1 MSVSLSHRKLRS
13 LDVLAAGTS
22 SSHVAMWKYSAT
34 GSVREP
40 EDRWTLQPP
49 CQLPVEGGISDIV
62 VSRYDKELF
71 IQILSLSDPDTV
83 CNKIKLFVRQL
94 YL

>member
-71 IQILSLSDPDTV
+71 IQIVWLS
-83 CNKIKLFVRQL
+83 VRH
-94 YL
+94 